1 MKSISNKRRLDIVL
15 YEENFSSSRSEAQAL
30 IIAGEVLVNGQVV
43 NKPSYII
50 SPTDV
55 IQIKT
60 AKKYVSRGGLKLEKA
75 LKVFNIDVKG
85 RTCIDVGASTGGFTD
100 CLLKNG
106 AKKVYS
112 VDVGYG
118 QLDYTLRTDDR
129 VVPMEKYN
137 ARNLDP
143 NDFED
148 VSFACIDVSFISIKL
163 ILPPLL
169 KCLNSQFDVVVLIKP
184 QFEAGKKF
192 VNKGVVKSPEIRAQ
206 VCQDLMNFSL
216 AEGYSVQGLDYSPI
230 KGPKGNIEYL
240 LWLSNTNNS
249 ISPTEFECLVKTVIK
264 NSETL

>member
-1 MKSISNKRRLDIVL
+1 MKLLNERLDIVL
-15 YEENFSSSRSEAQAL
+15 YEKNLVSSRTEAQAL

-43 NKPSYII
+43 YKPSFII
-50 SPTDV
+50 NPEDN
-55 IQIKT
+55 IEIKT

-75 LKVFNIDVKG
+75 LRVFNIDVKG
-85 RTCIDVGASTGGFTD
+85 KTCIDIGASTGGFTD

-118 QLDYTLRTDDR
+118 QLDYTLRTDTR

-137 ARNLDP
+137 ARYLEP

-148 VSFACIDVSFISIKL
+148 VSFACIDVSFISVKL
-163 ILPPLL
+163 ILPHLL
-169 KCLNSQFDVVVLIKP
+169 KCVNTESYIVVLIKP
-184 QFEAGKKF
+184 QFEAGKEF
-192 VNKGVVKSPEIRAQ
+192 VKKGVVKSTQIREQ
-206 VCQDLMNFSL
+206 VCLNIMNFSS
-216 AEGYSVQGLDYSPI
+216 AAGYSVKGLDFSPI

-240 LWLSNTNNS
+240 LWLSNMKDGIEHN
-249 ISPTEFECLVKTVIK
+249 EFEGLTKTVIF